1 MATFQTEYDTA
12 SNTIDS
18 VVTTQLSSVLNWIN
32 IPGGLTKASSSASG
46 FVWGYN
52 SGSYVYV
59 CQLPCTGNWTMVDLS
74 SNQVSTILDLTTD
87 GTNVYILYTNT
98 AGALGLLVTPAS
110 NQGTRT
116 TIPVPF
122 AAISIF
128 STHTYI
134 WAQDSSNTKQKCPK
148 PCTMANWQASK
159 DTSVTITSSD
169 DSTLYGK
176 DLNGQAMQTD
186 ETLQSEWQ
194 PISNVNGS
202 IYGKGADGTLYGI
215 DSKQNAFQY
224 DGTLSPMYTQGLT
237 PTNINVD
244 SNAGHLWMT
253 TATPGDLGNVFT
265 RSQKPDYTTI
275 MNTVN
280 PIDKT
285 RDDIANKVETK
296 FERQTDVMI
305 VNKQVQ
311 DVITFFKQMFHI
323 DKNTNKNASNQIG
336 KLDEDIQE
344 TQKQLDQINNVKPIL
359 IGTILTLLA
368 VLIVYLTLS
377 YVLGSYVHSVAL
389 IVIGAGMTITLKTDL
404 LQSL

>member
-1 MATFQTEYDTA
+1 MSTFQTEYDTA

-32 IPGGLTKASSSASG
+32 IPGGLTKVSSSASG

-59 CQLPCTGNWTMVDLS
+59 CSLPCTGNWTMVDLS
-74 SNQVSTILDLTTD
+74 ANQVSTVLDLTTD

-122 AAISIF
+122 AATSIF

-148 PCTMANWQASK
+148 PCNMANWQVSK
-159 DTSVTITSSD
+159 DTSVSITSSD

-186 ETLQSEWQ
+186 ETLQSAWQ

-244 SNAGHLWMT
+244 SNSGHLWMT

-285 RDDIANKVETK
+285 RDDIVNKVETK
-296 FERQTDVMI
+296 FERETDVMI
-305 VNKQVQ
+305 VNKQVN
-311 DVITFFKQMFHI
+311 DVIKFFKP
-323 DKNTNKNASNQIG
+323 KN
-336 KLDEDIQE
+336 
-344 TQKQLDQINNVKPIL
+344 KPISFML
-359 IGTILTLLA
+359 FE
-368 VLIVYLTLS
+368 S
-377 YVLGSYVHSVAL
+377 YVR
-389 IVIGAGMTITLKTDL
+389 DL
-404 LQSL
+404 YNT